1 MGRKQKTIIVHLNVR
16 SSDLEGYI
24 QYTPDIKEPNPVDTT
39 SRLHFEKYESF
50 QGESKSGFEI
60 HDEETDQIR
69 DALIECNQE
78 LHNTNV
84 YPRHSDCACWWDGF
98 PFMNKPVFIPKG
110 LRAKKYGYRESTTR
124 LNLRNHNDTLD
135 DENTNKQTSSG
146 LTEND
151 SEFNGYEVYGIFCS
165 PECSLAYLNNEG
177 YLDPETRWERVM
189 MLHEMVKRVYNNE
202 IEKIRPAM
210 PRWSLKEYGGNLT
223 IQQYR
228 KLHSNPTSVCEV
240 IYPPITAE
248 IPMIRIQTKDVIVKK
263 PTKVIIDDE
272 RFAKAERNIQ
282 NLQKTQ
288 KKKNPPT
295 GGSLASFMNIR
306 YVDSA
311 ETSSIQGMSSSS
323 SSSAA
328 AY

>member
-16 SSDLEGYI
+16 SSDLEGFI

-124 LNLRNHNDTLD
+124 LNLRNTG
-135 DENTNKQTSSG
+135 DENSNQNVSVNET
-146 LTEND
+146 
-151 SEFNGYEVYGIFCS
+151 EFNGYEVYGIFCS
-165 PECSLAYLNNEG
+165 PECAIAYLNNEG

-202 IEKIRPAM
+202 LEKIRPAM
-210 PRWSLKEYGGNLT
+210 PRWSLKEYGGNLS

-263 PTKVIIDDE
+263 PTKVMIDDE

-306 YVDSA
+306 YVDSG
-311 ETSSIQGMSSSS
+311 ETQ

>member
-16 SSDLEGYI
+16 SSDLEGFI

-124 LNLRNHNDTLD
+124 LNLRNTG
-135 DENTNKQTSSG
+135 DENSNQNVSVNET
-146 LTEND
+146 
-151 SEFNGYEVYGIFCS
+151 EFNGYEVYGIFCS
-165 PECSLAYLNNEG
+165 PECAIAYLNNEG

-202 IEKIRPAM
+202 LEKIRPAM
-210 PRWSLKEYGGNLT
+210 PRWSLKEYGGNLS

-263 PTKVIIDDE
+263 PTKVMIDDE
-272 RFAKAERNIQ
+272 RFAKAERNFQ

-306 YVDSA
+306 YVDSG
-311 ETSSIQGMSSSS
+311 ETQ

>member
-24 QYTPDIKEPNPVDTT
+24 QYTPDIKEPDPVNTT

-50 QGESKSGFEI
+50 QEEVKGSGFEI
-60 HDEETDQIR
+60 HDTETDQIK

-78 LHNTNV
+78 FHNTNV

-124 LNLRNHNDTLD
+124 LNIQNAN
-135 DENTNKQTSSG
+135 ENQTKDK
-146 LTEND
+146 ENEGD
-151 SEFNGYEVYGIFCS
+151 FNGYEVYGVFCS
-165 PECSLAYLNNEG
+165 PECALAYLLNEG

-189 MLHEMVKRVYNNE
+189 MLHEMVKRVYTNE

-228 KLHSNPTSVCEV
+228 KLHSNPSTVCEV

-282 NLQKTQ
+282 NLQKQQ
-288 KKKNPPT
+288 KDLRKKNTPI

-306 YVDSA
+306 YVDSG
-311 ETSSIQGMSSSS
+311 ESNHQSSIT
-323 SSSAA
+323 

>member
-16 SSDLEGYI
+16 SSDLEGFI

-124 LNLRNHNDTLD
+124 LNLRNTG
-135 DENTNKQTSSG
+135 DENSNQNVSVNET
-146 LTEND
+146 
-151 SEFNGYEVYGIFCS
+151 EFNGYEVYGIFCS
-165 PECSLAYLNNEG
+165 PECAIAYLNNEG

-202 IEKIRPAM
+202 LEKIRPAM
-210 PRWSLKEYGGNLT
+210 PRWSLKEYGGNLS

-263 PTKVIIDDE
+263 PTKVMIDDE

-306 YVDSA
+306 YVDSG
-311 ETSSIQGMSSSS
+311 ETQ

-328 AY
+328 TY

>member
-16 SSDLEGYI
+16 SSELEGFI

-124 LNLRNHNDTLD
+124 LNLRKPN
-135 DENTNKQTSSG
+135 DENSNQDVSVNET
-146 LTEND
+146 
-151 SEFNGYEVYGIFCS
+151 EFNGYEVYGIFCS
-165 PECSLAYLNNEG
+165 PECAIAYLNNEG

-202 IEKIRPAM
+202 LEKIRPAM

-306 YVDSA
+306 YVDSG
-311 ETSSIQGMSSSS
+311 ESQ